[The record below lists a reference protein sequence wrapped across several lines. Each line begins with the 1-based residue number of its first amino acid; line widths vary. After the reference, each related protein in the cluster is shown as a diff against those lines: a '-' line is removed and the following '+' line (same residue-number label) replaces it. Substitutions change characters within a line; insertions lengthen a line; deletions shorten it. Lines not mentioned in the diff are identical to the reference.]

1 MSDRLSLKF
10 LGTGN
15 APGVPVHGCRCEICR
30 MAVFNSELR
39 REPCSALLSV
49 NGHDILLDAG
59 LPDLKQ
65 RFPDGALHSILLTH
79 YHPDHVQGLFPLRWG
94 VGQTIPVYGPD
105 DAEGCGD
112 LFKNPGILA
121 FSNLKPLQ
129 AFQLA
134 GMTVTPVPLVH
145 SKKTLGYCFE
155 YANIKLAYLTDTV
168 GLPRL
173 TWTFLRHWRPDLMIL
188 DCSFPPLDTPP
199 KNHNDLK
206 LALAIHDNIRPER
219 TILTHIG
226 HELDVWLR
234 EHRDDLPDEISVAN
248 DKDRVEL
255 EMSEGELVIRCEAVE
270 SIRQEVP

>member
-1 MSDRLSLKF
+1 MSGRLSLKF

-39 REPCSALLSV
+39 REPCSAVLSV

-94 VGQTIPVYGPD
+94 VGKTIPVYGPD

-155 YANIKLAYLTDTV
+155 HGNIKLAYLTDTV
-168 GLPRL
+168 GLPKP
-173 TWTFLRHWRPDLMIL
+173 TWAFLRHWRPDLMIL
-188 DCSFPPLDTPP
+188 DCSFPPLDAPP

-206 LALAIHDNIRPER
+206 LALAIHDEIRPER

-234 EHRDDLPDEISVAN
+234 EHRDDLPDEISIAN

-255 EMSEGELVIRCEAVE
+255 KKSEGAPYSL
-270 SIRQEVP
+270 